1 MKQGIFEKQIFIQ
14 STVKTV
20 VGVVANYNQHHKIHP
35 LIEKVEQAK
44 ESPAGVRRFFITD
57 HLQWGPFKFKIKYR
71 ADILA
76 ITENSVHTEAYQ
88 SPNTFVDNIT
98 TVLPAQNG
106 NGVTLHETVT
116 LKAPDMLFSYAFQQA
131 QIAHGEMLKRIKA
144 FVENS

>member
-1 MKQGIFEKQIFIQ
+1 MKQGIFEQEIFIR
-14 STVKTV
+14 SNAVTVIETI
-20 VGVVANYNQHHKIHP
+20 ADYSQHHKIHP
-35 LIEKVEQAK
+35 LIVNVELAK
-44 ESPAGVRRFFITD
+44 EAPAGVRRYFITD
-57 HLQWGPFKFKIKYR
+57 SLQWGPFKFKIKYR

-98 TVLPAQNG
+98 TVMPAQ